1 MADKIIKPIE
11 TEFNGDRFRSK
22 LEAQWA
28 VVFNDL
34 GIRYEYEPDGFEL
47 EDGTRY
53 LPDFYFPDGDAY
65 GEVKPDR
72 PGALD
77 ELLEKP
83 LRFVQSGAVKRLVIL
98 SNIPP
103 ATEEDP
109 VWWLPAVAKNP
120 FLPDVD
126 GKCQNFDDLIVGRAR
141 LDAGRIDMTRIQGVY
156 EVPHTYGFC
165 IDIDF
170 YRRNLPKNDLFSRKN
185 TEEYL
190 RNVFLRAVPSRNL
203 AFYNDRKSD
212 PVSDFEDYKG
222 CVLSAFRKGWTAR
235 FDHGQTPAAKK

>member
-203 AFYNDRKSD
+203 AFYNDRNSD
-212 PVSDFEDYKG
+212 PVSDFEDYKE
-222 CVLSAFRKGWTAR
+222 CVLSAFRKGRTAR